1 MNQTMQQPLM
11 LNKDELVALVADAYS
26 MGRVAGQPA
35 CAAQGDP
42 DFEMQA
48 VTLFSHGFS
57 AMLSEPFNKLEA

>member
-26 MGRVAGQPA
+26 MGLVAGQHS
-35 CAAQGDP
+35 CAALGDP

>member
-1 MNQTMQQPLM
+1 
-11 LNKDELVALVADAYS
+11 
-26 MGRVAGQPA
+26 MGLVAGQHS